1 MKFVVVGRVDSH
13 GEKRAI
19 PYDPLS
25 LSSCPLN
32 SIYPTNFTMRHGIAF
47 RKLSRTS
54 SHRMLMLRNLVSSL
68 LEHEQIETTVA
79 KAKEAARMAE
89 WVITWG
95 KKGTLS
101 EKKRAESFLMV
112 SPHSAIVLYI
122 VLKCF
127 QTESTNDGSKAFP
140 GLVTSVHQ

>member
-1 MKFVVVGRVDSH
+1 
-13 GEKRAI
+13 
-19 PYDPLS
+19 
-25 LSSCPLN
+25 
-32 SIYPTNFTMRHGIAF
+32 
-47 RKLSRTS
+47 
-54 SHRMLMLRNLVSSL
+54 MLMLRNLVSSL

-112 SPHSAIVLYI
+112 SLIRLAGQIPAY
-122 VLKCF
+122 
-127 QTESTNDGSKAFP
+127 
-140 GLVTSVHQ
+140 